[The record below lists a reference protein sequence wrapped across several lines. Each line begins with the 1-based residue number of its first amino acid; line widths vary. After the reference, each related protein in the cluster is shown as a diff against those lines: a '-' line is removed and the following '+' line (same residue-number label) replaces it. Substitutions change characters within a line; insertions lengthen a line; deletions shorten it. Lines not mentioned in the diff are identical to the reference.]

1 MPKWQDFLLAR
12 GRYHKYRLDFPKK
25 SKIDWGAKILCHFF
39 LFQFLGSAGPKNG
52 RIQKKWVAKFF
63 YYYCVSMRPKLKKVV
78 YITMPK
84 NLIFHFLS
92 KTPIL
97 TKNGSPAPQGGQRK
111 KSLAC
116 IKKLSNIN
124 SYQPIK
130 KDSKIF
136 LACSCRYLCANI
148 C

>member
-1 MPKWQDFLLAR
+1 MNTEWILEKNQKLIGGQKCYATFSDFSFWALPDQKMA
-12 GRYHKYRLDFPKK
+12 G
-25 SKIDWGAKILCHFF
+25 SK
-39 LFQFLGSAGPKNG
+39 
-52 RIQKKWVAKFF
+52 KKWVAKFF

-97 TKNGSPAPQGGQRK
+97 AKNGSPVPQGGQRK

-124 SYQPIK
+124 SY
-130 KDSKIF
+130 
-136 LACSCRYLCANI
+136 
-148 C
+148 